1 MHGITVVIGFVVT
14 IWNKAK
20 CGYFAQNRVF
30 VLRQIGSQKV
40 AITTPRTWLNLK
52 DSYLYNIG
60 QSVFK
65 FAYCDKLAK
74 MDELTKRLN
83 NTNFDGYVTDL

>member
-1 MHGITVVIGFVVT
+1 MWIFCIEQGFRITTNWF
-14 IWNKAK
+14 AK
-20 CGYFAQNRVF
+20 SRN
-30 VLRQIGSQKV
+30 
-40 AITTPRTWLNLK
+40 TTPRTWLNLK

-83 NTNFDGYVTDL
+83 NKNFDGYVTDL